1 MYCQQEHLL
10 LPHIR
15 SLLIAKDAMLALKR
29 KGLNADAFAYKF
41 SFCSF
46 LSLAVAHLLRTCL
59 LIPFNLLASSP
70 LWP

>member
-1 MYCQQEHLL
+1 MYCQQGHLL

-15 SLLIAKDAMLALKR
+15 SLLIAKDAMLALKW
-29 KGLNADAFAYKF
+29 KGLNADLFAYKF

-59 LIPFNLLASSP
+59 LIPYNLLASSP